1 MKMTKSIIDIFS
13 RYEIKHSYF
22 FIGENFILN
31 ESLNPEKDL
40 PPVEIIVKRCFAGDF
55 DEDNFEM
62 VSANLETNNKYTK
75 LFKGLEIET
84 I

>member
-1 MKMTKSIIDIFS
+1 MKNIN
-13 RYEIKHSYF
+13 YF
-22 FIGENFILN
+22 IERAENDLN
-31 ESLNPEKDL
+31 NG
-40 PPVEIIVKRCFAGDF
+40 FNF

-84 I
+84 IQSLTKNLCPKQGKDL

>member
-1 MKMTKSIIDIFS
+1 MKNI
-13 RYEIKHSYF
+13 YYF
-22 FIGENFILN
+22 IERAEN
-31 ESLNPEKDL
+31 DL
-40 PPVEIIVKRCFAGDF
+40 KNGFNF

>member
-1 MKMTKSIIDIFS
+1 MQDIPF
-13 RYEIKHSYF
+13 YK
-22 FIGENFILN
+22 G
-31 ESLNPEKDL
+31 KDAL
-40 PPVEIIVKRCFAGDF
+40 IVKRCFAGDF

-75 LFKGLEIET
+75 LFKGLYIET